1 MTGAFHRLLTTCS
14 NLEQRSQMVVMG
26 VVVAAVLAWLSSPL
40 YTLGALAAAGVT
52 ALVLR
57 VVGPP
62 RLRGLAAAGVLVLAL
77 AVLNRAF
84 QHGADPAPRLPDQP
98 RSIALSLPPTEDEVQ
113 ALVAADPGSSDTWMA
128 AGFVL
133 PRSQPTDPGVL
144 AFERVLIMDPTQ
156 SRAALE
162 PAQTFLSFGSAPLD
176 EQIAAYYSVI
186 AGFPAPDLG
195 RQP

>member
-1 MTGAFHRLLTTCS
+1 
-14 NLEQRSQMVVMG
+14 MG

-84 QHGADPAPRLPDQP
+84 QHGADPAPSLPDQP

-133 PRSQPTDPGVL
+133 PRSQPTDPGVV
-144 AFERVLIMDPTQ
+144 AFERVLLMDPSQ

-162 PAQTFLSFGSAPLD
+162 LAQTFLSFGSAQLD
-176 EQIAAYYSVI
+176 EEVAAYYTAV
-186 AGFPAPDLG
+186 GGYPAPDLG
-195 RQP
+195 PKP